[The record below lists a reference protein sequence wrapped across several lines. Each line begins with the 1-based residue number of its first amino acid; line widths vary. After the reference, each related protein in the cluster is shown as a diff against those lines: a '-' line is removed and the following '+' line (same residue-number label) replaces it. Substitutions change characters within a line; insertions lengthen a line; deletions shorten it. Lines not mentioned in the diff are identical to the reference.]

1 MKKKL
6 LLLIIIISL
15 LIGGAYLKFN
25 DILGSTMISGSIED
39 ETIDEI
45 EDAPSIE
52 IPEEPPVKTIS
63 ILGVG
68 DIMFHM
74 PQIIS
79 AKLDDGTYD
88 FNPPFQYV
96 KKYIE
101 EADIALANFETVT
114 AGNDRGFSGFPRFNS
129 PIETVAAL
137 KNVGFDI
144 LSTANNHSLDR
155 GKNGIISTIENIDN
169 NGLKNIGT
177 YKENNRALLIEEV
190 EGVKIGFLSYT
201 FGMNGLDSLLTSDEL
216 QYMIDTIDEKV
227 IEEDIES
234 LKDAQVDLIL
244 AYIHW
249 GNEYQGKPHIY
260 QETLGK
266 KMIEWGANII
276 LGSHPHVIQRAEMIE
291 HEGKNNYIIYSMGNF
306 YSNQRYE
313 TMGNSYTEDG
323 VMVKLI
329 IEKDF
334 STNEVVIKDVL
345 YIPTWIYRYTED
357 KQMRY
362 LILPLGP
369 FGLAPSELEFP
380 DKIMERIEKSYIDT
394 MNTLNNNNSE

>member
-1 MKKKL
+1 MKKIVI
-6 LLLIIIISL
+6 LLIIVSFIFGGVYLISNNFL
-15 LIGGAYLKFN
+15 VYKEVSGDIGEAIGEKEADTPEQEVQKE
-25 DILGSTMISGSIED
+25 SSI
-39 ETIDEI
+39 
-45 EDAPSIE
+45 
-52 IPEEPPVKTIS
+52 KNIS
-63 ILGVG
+63 ILSVG

-96 KKYIE
+96 RKYIE
-101 EADIALANFETVT
+101 EADIAIANFETVT
-114 AGNDRGFSGFPRFNS
+114 AGNDTKFSGFPRFNS
-129 PIETVAAL
+129 PVETVAAL
-137 KNVGFDI
+137 KETGFDI

-155 GKNGIISTIENIDN
+155 GKNGIISTIENIES

-177 YKENNRALLIEEV
+177 YKENNKNLLIEDV
-190 EGVKIGFLSYT
+190 EGIKIGLLSYT
-201 FGMNGLDSLLTSDEL
+201 FGINGLDGLLTSDEL
-216 QYMIDTIDEKV
+216 EYMIDTIDEKV
-227 IEEDIES
+227 IEEDIRN
-234 LKDAQVDLIL
+234 LKEAQVDLIL

-249 GNEYQGKPHIY
+249 GNEYQNQPHIY

-276 LGSHPHVIQRAEMIE
+276 QGSHPHVIQRSEIVE
-291 HEGKNNYIIYSMGNF
+291 FEGKDNYIIYSMGNF

-334 STNEVVIKDVL
+334 STNKSIIKDVIH
-345 YIPTWIYRYTED
+345 IPTWVYRYKENNQIKYRVLPIEEILD
-357 KQMRY
+357 GS
-362 LILPLGP
+362 LIL
-369 FGLAPSELEFP
+369 ELP
-380 DKIMERIEKSYIDT
+380 DTVIVRINKSYTDT
-394 MNTLNNNNSE
+394 MNTLEGNN

>member
-1 MKKKL
+1 MKRIL
-6 LLLIIIISL
+6 LLFIIVSIIL
-15 LIGGAYLKFN
+15 GGAYFKFN
-25 DILGSTMISGSIED
+25 DFLGYEVVSGDILEDDIEKD
-39 ETIDEI
+39 TDYPVP
-45 EDAPSIE
+45 EDPEVPSI
-52 IPEEPPVKTIS
+52 KTIS

-79 AKLDDGTYD
+79 ARLDDGTYD

-114 AGNDRGFSGFPRFNS
+114 AGNDIKFSGFPRFNS

-137 KNVGFDI
+137 KEVGFDI

-155 GKNGIISTIENIDN
+155 GKNGIIATIENIEN
-169 NGLKNIGT
+169 NDLKNIGT
-177 YKENNRALLIEEV
+177 YKENNKSLLIEEV
-190 EGVKIGFLSYT
+190 EGIKIGFLSYT
-201 FGMNGLDSLLTSDEL
+201 FGMNGLNSLLTSDEL
-216 QYMIDTIDEKV
+216 TFMIDIIDEKV
-227 IEEDIES
+227 IEKDIQT

-249 GNEYQGKPHIY
+249 GNEYQNQPHIY
-260 QETLGK
+260 QEALGK
-266 KMIEWGANII
+266 KMIGWGANII
-276 LGSHPHVIQRAEMIE
+276 LGSHPHVIQRSEIVE
-291 HEGKNNYIIYSMGNF
+291 YGGKNNYIIYSMGNF

-313 TMGNSYTEDG
+313 TMGNSLTEDG

-334 STNEVVIKDVL
+334 STNDVIIKDVIH
-345 YIPTWIYRYTED
+345 IPTWVYRYKENNQI
-357 KQMRY
+357 KY
-362 LILPLGP
+362 LVLPLGP
-369 FGLAPSELEFP
+369 LGTVSSELELP
-380 DKIMERIEKSYIDT
+380 ANVIDRINKSYNDT
-394 MNTLNNNNSE
+394 MNTLEGIN